1 MSTVDERTTRTQQE
15 RQWFA
20 TPLPRRLNIDVLT
33 VLLTFN
39 PFLHLLRVLVKQT
52 RKAPLVKTEE
62 RVSES
67 QLRVLAAHPHRLLI
81 RQIEPERASIH
92 FKR

>member
-39 PFLHLLRVLVKQT
+39 PFLHLLRVLIVVKQT
-52 RKAPLVKTEE
+52 RKAPLVKKL
-62 RVSES
+62 RSE
-67 QLRVLAAHPHRLLI
+67 
-81 RQIEPERASIH
+81 
-92 FKR
+92 